1 MEKAF
6 FLIYCTIATTSAVH
20 LKAGFL
26 KRNISTKY
34 VFIQNALGRQ
44 FYIYTG
50 IDDFNN
56 NIKKAQLNTRA

>member
-1 MEKAF
+1 MEKVFSLA
-6 FLIYCTIATTSAVH
+6 YCTITITLAVH

-34 VFIQNALGRQ
+34 IFIQDALGRQ

-50 IDDFNN
+50 IDNFNN
-56 NIKKAQLNTRA
+56 DVEKA